1 LLAGGYTVV
10 STSSS
15 ATRPRKG
22 FAGARFVGAV
32 DLSRRETNNLLLGHR
47 LGEDRMRRL
56 VFLVA
61 VMTLVAAPAP
71 AQKSAVNFKFD
82 FGTVVTCREPV
93 NLTNS
98 SSRGNGSGVLNSNGS
113 ASFDLSLATSTIH
126 FDAKLGGGSSSA
138 PFGATRLN
146 VVNQHQLR
154 AVWSLPNND
163 IIMNLSVNSDS
174 CQATA
179 VSQLRRGAKEHNSV
193 IFGKLAYCS
202 KLQITGVHCT
212 VQ

>member
-1 LLAGGYTVV
+1 MISGVGQMLRAVLLI
-10 STSSS
+10 
-15 ATRPRKG
+15 
-22 FAGARFVGAV
+22 AV
-32 DLSRRETNNLLLGHR
+32 T
-47 LGEDRMRRL
+47 
-56 VFLVA
+56 
-61 VMTLVAAPAP
+61 TLVSAPAS

-98 SSRGNGSGVLNSNGS
+98 VSHGSGSGVLNANGS
-113 ASFDLSLATSTIH
+113 ASFDLSLATSTIR
-126 FDAKLGGGSSSA
+126 FDTKLGGGSSPA
-138 PFGATRLN
+138 PFGTSRLN

-163 IIMNLSVNSDS
+163 IVMNLRVTSDS

-179 VSQLRRGAKEHNSV
+179 ASQLRRGAREHNSV
-193 IFGKLAYCS
+193 ILGQLAYCS